1 MAMDVCVLIFKG
13 CSSLSSIGPME
24 LLWTAGR
31 LNGTEPFFNVRL
43 VSAATNPLTSPTGLQ
58 EINRFDGVRLEE
70 RIWDA
75 IEARLPDRR
84 RRP

>member
-1 MAMDVCVLIFKG
+1 V
-13 CSSLSSIGPME
+13 
-24 LLWTAGR
+24 
-31 LNGTEPFFNVRL
+31 
-43 VSAATNPLTSPTGLQ
+43 TSPTGLQ